1 MKIVKDKTRLT
12 LKLFI
17 LVWAF
22 LFLQIILKLTFNYW
36 QPYVMPTSQLQSI
49 SDFID
54 NNRWLEIILNGIFYI
69 INALLVILAGI
80 QRWWFKNYKQTII
93 VLICIVIGFIMTV
106 LFPQISIT
114 AFIITIGIPLIID
127 HKKWLYII
135 LTFLISNLFMFLSL
149 ILEGFT
155 NANDMNYVIK
165 LLFQN
170 DYYIMLVLNYILFNF
185 IRQKKEV
192 KQNG

>member
-54 NNRWLEIILNGIFYI
+54 NNRWLEVSLNFIFYM
-69 INALLVILAGI
+69 INATFMLLSGLQQWVFKNKKEIIIVYLLLVIG
-80 QRWWFKNYKQTII
+80 FTI
-93 VLICIVIGFIMTV
+93 TT
-106 LFPQISIT
+106 LFPQFITLTLFLSI
-114 AFIITIGIPLIID
+114 GLPLIINR
-127 HKKWLYII
+127 KKWFYII
-135 LTFLISNLFMFLSL
+135 LTFALSNVFMALSL
-149 ILEGFT
+149 LLEGFA
-155 NANDMNYVIK
+155 NANEMNYVIK

-170 DYYIMLVLNYILFNF
+170 DYYIMLALNYILFNF